1 MALRRKNMRN
11 KFLFGCLGV
20 SMLAFASVAA
30 AQFTGPKNG
39 TDMTVTVEQ
48 AKSMNDEAYVTLTGN
63 IVQKVGKEKYL
74 FKDATGSVEVEIDDK
89 DWKGV
94 QVSPQD
100 IVVIQGEVDKGWSS
114 LEIEVDTITKVE

>member
-1 MALRRKNMRN
+1 MRN